1 MANPKDAILE
11 YDDFPKSWFC
21 CCSYFQQHAKERNI
35 INILVKQDQFP
46 TLKEVQ
52 EALEEKLGFDVEE
65 VVLMNWKEV
74 GEGYEV

>member
-1 MANPKDAILE
+1 MKS
-11 YDDFPKSWFC
+11 SWFC

-46 TLKEVQ
+46 TLKQVQ
-52 EALEEKLGFDVEE
+52 ETLEEKLGFAVED

-74 GEGYEV
+74 NENYKI